1 MTGALLAFAAGCLA
15 LSACD
20 DDKEEK
26 LPQGEPKI
34 SYYVVGTV
42 TDTEGAPLPNITM
55 SVKEDYMNRFGYVLM
70 SSTKTDNQ
78 GKYQTEVFTDA
89 TIHKGLVVMTEDPS
103 GTFLSDTLDLTVLPK
118 KNVLVGDDLLDNGTW
133 ELTGDFVLKLRP

>member
-15 LSACD
+15 LSGCD

-70 SSTKTDNQ
+70 TSTKTDSQ